1 MRGCRMRYANAIV
14 SLVVLTS
21 LLVPGRFL
29 GRTTYYLRID
39 GYAHS
44 VLSDPGQNSR
54 ACRTAGRGNR
64 PAEPSGPR
72 GTSRSSALAPEV
84 QPVDTCE
91 ENTAALEPHVLLL
104 PFAAGAEPR
113 TVCLGP
119 CATPAGILQL
129 HTRLNL

>member
-14 SLVVLTS
+14 SFVVLTS

-29 GRTTYYLRID
+29 GRTTYYLRTD

-44 VLSDPGQNSR
+44 VLSEPGHNSR
-54 ACRTAGRGNR
+54 ACRTAGKSNR
-64 PAEPSGPR
+64 PLEPSGPR
-72 GTSRSSALAPEV
+72 GTSRPSALAQEV
-84 QPVDTCE
+84 QPVDACE
-91 ENTAALEPHVLLL
+91 ENTAALGPHVLLL
-104 PFAAGAEPR
+104 PFSAGAKPL
-113 TVCLGP
+113 TVCRGP